1 MKSIHNKRIIVGPD
15 NFKKVVDITSSGKV
29 GLPKGQVDVQFLAK
43 LAPGTSFEIQGEKYY
58 LFECDTFD
66 YIMYSLKRQT
76 QIVYPKEGSY
86 IAMRL
91 DIFPGK
97 RVGEAGTGSGAFT
110 VYLSRL
116 VGPHGRV
123 YTYEQREEFFKLARK
138 NLDEFCEYDNV
149 IMYNKSISDGIE
161 EKELDAFF
169 LDVRKPWEV
178 LEQVSGALKLGGHL
192 GILVPTTNQVS
203 EALVAL
209 EKSGF
214 YTIEVSEILL
224 RKYKI
229 NPERLRP
236 EDLMIGH
243 TGYLIFARKIS
254 DRADR
259 GDGSSHPI

>member
-1 MKSIHNKRIIVGPD
+1 MNSIHNKRIIVGPG
-15 NFKKVVDITSSGKV
+15 NFKKIVDITLSGKI

-43 LAPGTSFEIQGEKYY
+43 LASGTSFEIHGEKYY
-58 LFECDTFD
+58 LLECDTFD

-116 VGPHGRV
+116 VGPYGRV

-138 NLDEFCEYDNV
+138 NLEEFCEYDNV

-178 LEQVSGALKLGGHL
+178 LEQVREALKLGGHL

-243 TGYLIFARKIS
+243 TGYIIFARKIS
-254 DRADR
+254 DIGND
-259 GDGSSHPI
+259 SSNPI